1 MDYPQRVQE
10 EAKKKVF
17 GKIFCEEGGMR
28 SRLEGVTFKKF
39 SDEDNIMLMSRF

>member
-28 SRLEGVTFKKF
+28 SRLEGESKRKAELKVA
-39 SDEDNIMLMSRF
+39 EV